1 MASGSQSLGTGYNNA
16 STDSLGLISG
26 ATGGSPQGIYAE
38 SSAQEYP
45 LGTRRQFEDGRAYR
59 YSKAVAAITAAKVV
73 STDSV
78 QLIAA
83 DTNGTF
89 TAASAGAKSITVSD
103 STLGSATA
111 DLYAGAYFGN
121 ITNLEQYRIKG
132 NTAASSNSVTFS
144 LYDGIVTAVASSD
157 DYIITPNPYS
167 SVITATVGTGDTDYD
182 RVVGIAPRAIT
193 SGYYFWLQTAGVGF
207 ALAEAAAA
215 IVLGDTVAL
224 SDSTAGTIQT
234 SDAGADER
242 IIGQALG
249 AAATSKSCPI
259 LIHGLG
265 D

>member
-38 SSAQEYP
+38 SSTQEYP

-182 RVVGIAPRAIT
+182 RVVGIAPRSIT
-193 SGYYFWLQTAGVGF
+193 SGDYFWLQTAGMAF
-207 ALAEAAAA
+207 ALNDAAAA
-215 IVLGDTVAL
+215 VVLGDNLQL
-224 SDSTAGTIQT
+224 SDSTAGTVQT
-234 SDAGADER
+234 QDAGYDTPV
-242 IIGQALG
+242 IGQAMG
-249 AAATSKSCPI
+249 AAAASKSVPFI
-259 LIHGLG
+259 LNIGG
-265 D
+265 

>member
-1 MASGSQSLGTGYNNA
+1 MPSGSQSLGTGYNNA

-83 DTNGTF
+83 DTDGTF

-103 STLGSATA
+103 STLGSA
-111 DLYAGAYFGN
+111 
-121 ITNLEQYRIKG
+121 
-132 NTAASSNSVTFS
+132 TFS

-167 SVITATVGTGDTDYD
+167 SVITATVGTGDTAYD
-182 RVVGIAPRAIT
+182 RVVGIAPRSIT
-193 SGYYFWLQTAGVGF
+193 SGYYFWLQTAGIAF
-207 ALAEAAAA
+207 ALNDAAAA
-215 IVLGDTVAL
+215 VVLGDNLQL
-224 SDSTAGTIQT
+224 SDSTAGTVQT
-234 SDAGADER
+234 QDTGIDTPV
-242 IIGQALG
+242 IGQAMG
-249 AAATSKSCPI
+249 AAATSKSVPFMLNI
-259 LIHGLG
+259 GG
-265 D
+265 

>member
-38 SSAQEYP
+38 SSTQEYP

-182 RVVGIAPRAIT
+182 RVVGIAPRSIT
-193 SGYYFWLQTAGVGF
+193 SGYYFWLQTAGMAF
-207 ALAEAAAA
+207 ALNDAAAA
-215 IVLGDTVAL
+215 VVLGDNLQL
-224 SDSTAGTIQT
+224 SDSTAGTVQT
-234 SDAGADER
+234 QDAGYDTPE
-242 IIGQALG
+242 IGQAMG
-249 AAATSKSCPI
+249 AAAASKSVPFI
-259 LIHGLG
+259 LNIGG
-265 D
+265 